1 MKKSILYVLAAMI
14 VFSHVSAYALTVNAR
29 STSSGV
35 YEDGVFTQKSD
46 GFEAVYIVDEA
57 KGEITLRKIIE
68 DNREGKAEEGVSYEI
83 TNAMI
88 SEGPSA
94 LLVSRDK
101 KGQKIFTAVR
111 EVDLGASETLMIGR
125 DFYQF
130 LRAENGKFYLEY
142 GKVSAK

>member
-1 MKKSILYVLAAMI
+1 MRKD
-14 VFSHVSAYALTVNAR
+14 VFYAVMAVMLLLGTSAYALTVNTS

-35 YEDGVFTQKSD
+35 YEDGIFKPKDD
-46 GFEAVYIVDEA
+46 GFEAVYVIDEE
-57 KGEITLRKIIE
+57 KGEIILYRILE
-68 DNREGKAEEGVSYEI
+68 NNREGKSEEGVSYEI
-83 TNAMI
+83 TNSMR

-94 LLVSRDK
+94 LLVSREK

-111 EVDLGASETLMIGR
+111 EGSLGASETIMIGK

-142 GKVSAK
+142 GKVSPE

>member
-1 MKKSILYVLAAMI
+1 MKRCVFIAMAAVM
-14 VFSHVSAYALTVNAR
+14 FLSAADAHALTVNAR

-35 YEDGVFTQKSD
+35 YEDGVFTPRGD
-46 GFEAVYIVDEA
+46 GFEAVYVIDEG
-57 KGEITLRKIIE
+57 KGEITLHKITAN
-68 DNREGKAEEGVSYEI
+68 DREGRAEEGVSYEI

-111 EVDLGASETLMIGR
+111 EGDLGASETLMIGR